1 MTSILLNLDEKL
13 YVVFAFIETYGNLHV
28 GHLKY
33 LLLLYIVIYNF
44 VLKTWGGGG
53 GWGLLIV

>member
-28 GHLKY
+28 GHPKY
-33 LLLLYIVIYNF
+33 LLLLYIVIITLF
-44 VLKTWGGGG
+44 
-53 GWGLLIV
+53 